1 MGSVQRQVARAA
13 LLENLVHEPSTAPL
27 RLGARRRNH
36 EPDGGEVVAL
46 REPHRASE
54 NAADAVDGNDAAP
67 DATQ

>member
-1 MGSVQRQVARAA
+1 MGRVQGEIAIAA
-13 LLENLVHEPSTAPL
+13 FLKDLVHEPSTAPL
-27 RLGARRRNH
+27 CLGARRRNH